1 MPRQPAK
8 KRKEQSEPETEDPSE
23 VKAPSEAEDGPEANW
38 SPWDPTERKVLDIR
52 KLDLDKSYHN
62 EHRPR
67 SNMTKVKVGHTTS
80 KPPPERQRWQH
91 TGQKPIEKVAD
102 LPKGWHATE
111 PDLDEA

>member
-8 KRKEQSEPETEDPSE
+8 KRKEQPEPEVE
-23 VKAPSEAEDGPEANW
+23 APSEAEDGPEANW

-62 EHRPR
+62 ENRPR
-67 SNMTKVKVGHTTS
+67 SNLTKVKVGHTTS
-80 KPPPERQRWQH
+80 KPPPERQRSQH
-91 TGQKPIEKVAD
+91 TGKKPIEKVED